1 MFIIQIE
8 DLPPDSPDGNVN
20 ITIQRIA
27 RPDEPVESPAM
38 QLTRFLEKAI
48 ELYLKNEG
56 CELKKDDV
64 KSQYVQPWGKPCLH

>member
-8 DLPPDSPDGNVN
+8 DLGPDSPDGNVN

-38 QLTRFLEKAI
+38 QLTRFIEKAI
-48 ELYLKNEG
+48 ELYVKSEG
-56 CELKKDDV
+56 SELKKGV
-64 KSQYVQPWGKPCLH
+64 KSQFVQPWGKPCLH